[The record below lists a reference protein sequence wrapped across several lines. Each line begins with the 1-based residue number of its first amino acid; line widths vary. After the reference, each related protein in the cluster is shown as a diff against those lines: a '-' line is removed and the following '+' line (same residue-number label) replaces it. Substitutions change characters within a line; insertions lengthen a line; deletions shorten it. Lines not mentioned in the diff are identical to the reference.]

1 MKYKQAYINGAS
13 KKVRVL
19 IFGGIKKPT
28 ALVGLSWGGYRLR
41 LGILLGKLLIR
52 HADVHDELDE
62 GYNGRDKR
70 PAEDQVEKTLQG
82 LAKVKLVNA
91 NPTKEESEKGSCD
104 SALAGTIHCTTMRA
118 RHRCFVNFFTA
129 PATKN
134 HI

>member
-1 MKYKQAYINGAS
+1 
-13 KKVRVL
+13 VL
-19 IFGGIKKPT
+19 LFLKTFKFKRKKPT
-28 ALVGLSWGGYRLR
+28 DLVGLSFGGYRLR

-52 HADVHDELDE
+52 HADVDDELDE
-62 GYNGRDKR
+62 GDKGRDKR

-91 NPTKEESEKGSCD
+91 KPTKEESEKGSCD
-104 SALAGTIHCTTMRA
+104 SALARAIYCAAMGTRY
-118 RHRCFVNFFTA
+118 RCFVNFFTA